1 MRVWPSSLNGPA
13 GFQRRELPDFLRNR
27 VILTLNPS
35 QPIDGNSR
43 VDKCRSAWGPV
54 INTLYP
60 SSSQG
65 ITTIESRSDDRRRG
79 RYPAASMRLG
89 FLITAS
95 QR

>member
-43 VDKCRSAWGPV
+43 VDKYRSAWGPV
-54 INTLYP
+54 RNTPLPVEFTGNYDH
-60 SSSQG
+60 
-65 ITTIESRSDDRRRG
+65 RV
-79 RYPAASMRLG
+79 
-89 FLITAS
+89 
-95 QR
+95 